1 MQRFSLEV
9 KIAKKHH
16 KPGSIRKYH
25 TLSILIAQV
34 FFIATALAILPAQ
47 AEVIE
52 KDVGIPFYPG
62 SQKIQNC
69 VPLETEQNHKSFRNI
84 NLVTSDSFKKVLAF
98 YQEKL
103 GKFSISKSQASA
115 KSALW
120 NESSPKGY
128 RIVTLVETQEGTKI
142 TISKRIW

>member
-1 MQRFSLEV
+1 MKRY
-9 KIAKKHH
+9 
-16 KPGSIRKYH
+16 SIPC
-25 TLSILIAQV
+25 ILIAL
-34 FFIATALAILPAQ
+34 FLFISDSLTITSVQAQ
-47 AEVIE
+47 IIE

-62 SQKIQNC
+62 SKQTPNC
-69 VPLETEQNHKSFRNI
+69 VPFDTDKNHQSFLNI
-84 NLVTSDSFKKVLAF
+84 NLISSDNFKKVLAY

-103 GKFSISKSQASA
+103 GKFSISKSQSST

-142 TISKRIW
+142 TITKRIW

>member
-1 MQRFSLEV
+1 MKRY
-9 KIAKKHH
+9 
-16 KPGSIRKYH
+16 SIPCV
-25 TLSILIAQV
+25 LIAL
-34 FFIATALAILPAQ
+34 FLFISAALTITTVQ
-47 AEVIE
+47 AEIIE

-62 SQKIQNC
+62 SKQTPNC
-69 VPLETEQNHKSFRNI
+69 LPLETDKNHQSFLNI
-84 NLVTSDSFKKVLAF
+84 NLISSDNFKKVLAY

-103 GKFSISKSQASA
+103 GKFSISKSQAST

-142 TISKRIW
+142 TITKRIW

>member
-1 MQRFSLEV
+1 MQRFVLEV

-16 KPGSIRKYH
+16 KPESMRNYC
-25 TLSILIAQV
+25 TLCILMVQI
-34 FFIATALAILPAQ
+34 FFISTALAVLPAQ

-62 SQKIQNC
+62 SQQIQNC
-69 VPLETEQNHKSFRNI
+69 VPLEAEQNHKSFRNI
-84 NLVTSDSFKKVLAF
+84 NLVTSDGFKKVLAF

-120 NESSPKGY
+120 NESTPKGY
-128 RIVTLVETQEGTKI
+128 RIVTLVESQEGTKI
-142 TISKRIW
+142 TITKRIW